1 MDVLDVEAL
10 ARLVQKKR
18 RYFNDDELNNYLAP
32 QFDNTVLSFR
42 MGVFGRAGTG
52 KTGLIVSAILQ
63 SDIKFEHIYLFVKD
77 PSQGKYQLLLMF
89 VDAMEKEYERL
100 YGKKRSFGTVVTK
113 AEDIPSIDDVDP
125 NIINLAIFDD
135 LMMEKDQTL
144 IEEYFIRGRNKNMNC
159 IYLAQDYHYTSP
171 IIRKQCEYF
180 AIFGVSSKAELI
192 QLAKDHSLEYN
203 FQEFKDILNKA
214 THPKHNFLLI
224 DRRTDNPLLL
234 LRKNWDHVIETT
246 IDPRTGAKNMEFV
259 HINDLIKKYG
269 GYLTEDT
276 E

>member
-1 MDVLDVEAL
+1 MNVLDVEAL

-18 RYFNDDELNNYLAP
+18 RYFRDDELNNYLAP

-42 MGVFGRAGTG
+42 FGIFGRAGTG

-89 VDAMEKEYERL
+89 IEALEREYEAEH
-100 YGKKRSFGTVVTK
+100 GEFKSFGTVVTK
-113 AEDIPSIDDVDP
+113 AEEIPSIDDVNP

-135 LMMEKDQTL
+135 MMMEKDQTL

-180 AIFGVSSKAELI
+180 AIFGVSSKNELI
-192 QLAKDHSLEYN
+192 QLAKDHSLEYSFN
-203 FQEFKDILNKA
+203 EFKDILNKA

-234 LRKNWDHVIETT
+234 LRKNWDNVLDIVIDE
-246 IDPRTGAKNMEFV
+246 DTGEEKMEFI
-259 HINDLIKKYG
+259 HIDDMIKKYRH
-269 GYLTEDT
+269 LLPSI
-276 E
+276 